1 MEFKD
6 KLKQLRIQNGLTQK
20 ELAEKLIC
28 TRSAVAKWENGL
40 GMPNEDSF
48 NRLCETFNV
57 EKNDLFGD
65 ELNEKSHIRK
75 NNIIIRQKNL
85 LIIISSLLIILL
97 ISFLITLIKSVNNYV
112 NKKEFIESTLIDIP
126 DIKLN
131 DMKSNNK
138 FKYDLYRKEGKINLD
153 YLSYDPKLNNEIDY
167 DSITTIEKS
176 SKYSLDIETN
186 NEIKINYY
194 YADYL
199 YDNKYTFHRINE
211 EINNN
216 SEISLYA
223 DNSSMFESIITKNK
237 EFSIPNNE
245 YFNFIEIIA
254 TIDNHKFVYL
264 YLAK

>member
-6 KLKQLRIQNGLTQK
+6 RLKKLRFERGLSQR
-20 ELAEKLIC
+20 ELAELAYVS
-28 TRSAVAKWENGL
+28 RSAVAKWENGL
-40 GMPNEDSF
+40 GIPNKASIE
-48 NRLCETFNV
+48 RLCEIFNV
-57 EKNDLFGD
+57 EEGDLFRD
-65 ELNEKSHIRK
+65 ELNEKSHVRK
-75 NNIIIRQKNL
+75 NNIIFRQKII
-85 LIIISSLLIILL
+85 LIITSSLLIILL
-97 ISFLITLIKSVNNYV
+97 IPFLINLIKLVNNYV
-112 NKKEFIESTLIDIP
+112 KKKELIEYTLIDIP

-131 DMKSNNK
+131 DMKSNTK
-138 FKYDLYRKEGKINLD
+138 FKYDLYRKEGKLNLD
-153 YLSYDPKLNNEIDY
+153 YLSYDPKLNKEIDY
-167 DSITTIEKS
+167 DNITTIEKS
-176 SKYSLDIETN
+176 SKYILDIETN

-216 SEISLYA
+216 SEISLSE

-254 TIDNHKFVYL
+254 TIDNYKFVYL